1 MNGKT
6 VIFCFLLLKLE
17 FSLSFQCPGYEIPLK
32 HKCDGINNCGD
43 NSDEKDCPFIGKI
56 WISFKNIVEIVR

>member
-17 FSLSFQCPGYEIPLK
+17 TSLSFQCPGYEIPLK
-32 HKCDGINNCGD
+32 YKCDGINNCED
-43 NSDEKDCPFIGKI
+43 NSDEKDCPVIGKM
-56 WISFKNIVEIVR
+56 

>member
-1 MNGKT
+1 MSGKI

-17 FSLSFQCPGYEIPLK
+17 LSLSFQCPGYEIPLK

-56 WISFKNIVEIVR
+56 WISLTIYSWNT